1 MDVRWLLPPSLQ
13 PLTSALSGQSY
24 SYLVSVASSDNA
36 AGREWMVAVRN
47 SSTSELRLNLAQSQF
62 EGTPLVTVR
71 RCCVTKSELGEERWR
86 VEQIGKSSTATSA
99 AGGACR
105 DEGRDWMFSRTSF
118 STNLKLHYI
127 VYEFID
133 Y

>member
-1 MDVRWLLPPSLQ
+1 MA
-13 PLTSALSGQSY
+13 TI
-24 SYLVSVASSDNA
+24 
-36 AGREWMVAVRN
+36 
-47 SSTSELRLNLAQSQF
+47 
-62 EGTPLVTVR
+62 R

-86 VEQIGKSSTATSA
+86 VEQIGRSSTATSA

-105 DEGRDWMFSRTSF
+105 DEGRDWMFSRMSF